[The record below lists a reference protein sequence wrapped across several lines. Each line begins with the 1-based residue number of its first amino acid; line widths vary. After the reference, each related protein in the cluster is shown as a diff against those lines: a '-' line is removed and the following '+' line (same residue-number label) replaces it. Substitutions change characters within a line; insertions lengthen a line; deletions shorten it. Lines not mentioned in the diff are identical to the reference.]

1 MAQTIDFY
9 IDATNGQLVAAGSGT
24 NGVLPTFTRNDV
36 YTFRVRIQERDANGF
51 LRDADLTGTSVK
63 IGVGGVDSRPT
74 EGQFKL
80 VLNSVTSSAITYN
93 STAVCLASNI
103 YTAVSNNVST
113 VNQFGTESDSF
124 ILTATGT
131 NTAMSFGGD
140 SFTLFPLSS
149 VLVSTRRQQAA
160 NVQSQQIVKLRRNPA
175 VFADTFTNSSTSGV
189 ISLSKL
195 QDGSGSPTNK
205 NEIYRLSIG
214 PDAEGGGI
222 VLAYG
227 TNTTTAI
234 PIGATAASFTEALT
248 AVTGIGANNI
258 SVESGNNLGEYT
270 ISFVRALGNQNVTTE
285 LTLDASNVVFAKFL
299 QSTVTFATA
308 ELDELFAEGGSA
320 TITPTLE
327 IEITQSSQPK
337 TIYQGGISVRK
348 DLITTG
354 SAIPAA
360 QASYYTKAEVD
371 AAFVEDLTTGA
382 AGSIDAANRRLR
394 DSGGTDSV
402 SWESR
407 KLFDGSIEY
416 LRWDNGLG
424 FFNNSAVS
432 QPSGANA
439 VSNVISLGLIASSAT
454 YGVLPQ
460 SLRTVTTLA
469 SVTFGTV
476 GGNDQHYRDVVVTG
490 AEVNDIVLVGLPSAV
505 SSGIVIQGV
514 AYKSNTVC
522 LCANHT
528 DTGSVD
534 LNTATYRITVIGY

>member
-9 IDATNGQLVAAGSGT
+9 IDATNGQLVAAGSGST
-24 NGVLPTFTRNDV
+24 GVLPTFTRNDV
-36 YTFRVRIQERDANGF
+36 YTFRVRIQERDNGGF
-51 LRDADLTGTSVK
+51 LRDADTTGTSVK

-74 EGQFKL
+74 EGSFKL
-80 VLNSVTSSAITYN
+80 VLNSVTSSAIAYN

-140 SFTLFPLSS
+140 SFTPFPLSS

-189 ISLSKL
+189 ISLSKI
-195 QDGSGSPTNK
+195 QDGAGSPTNK

-248 AVTGIGANNI
+248 AVTGIGADNI
-258 SVESGNNLGEYT
+258 SVESGNNLGDYT

-308 ELDELFAEGGSA
+308 ELDELFAEEGSA

-337 TIYQGGISVRK
+337 TIIS
-348 DLITTG
+348 
-354 SAIPAA
+354 
-360 QASYYTKAEVD
+360 
-371 AAFVEDLTTGA
+371 
-382 AGSIDAANRRLR
+382 
-394 DSGGTDSV
+394 
-402 SWESR
+402 
-407 KLFDGSIEY
+407 
-416 LRWDNGLG
+416 
-424 FFNNSAVS
+424 
-432 QPSGANA
+432 
-439 VSNVISLGLIASSAT
+439 
-454 YGVLPQ
+454 
-460 SLRTVTTLA
+460 
-469 SVTFGTV
+469 
-476 GGNDQHYRDVVVTG
+476 
-490 AEVNDIVLVGLPSAV
+490 
-505 SSGIVIQGV
+505 
-514 AYKSNTVC
+514 
-522 LCANHT
+522 
-528 DTGSVD
+528 
-534 LNTATYRITVIGY
+534 

>member
-214 PDAEGGGI
+214 PDAEGGGV

-234 PIGATAASFTEALT
+234 PIGASAASFTEALT
-248 AVTGIGANNI
+248 AVTGIGSGNI
-258 SVESGNNLGEYT
+258 SVDSGNNLGEYT

-424 FFNNSAVS
+424 FFNNTAVS

-476 GGNDQHYRDVVVTG
+476 GENDQHYRDVVVTG
-490 AEVNDIVLVGLPSAV
+490 AEVNDIVLIGLPSAV

-514 AYKSNTVC
+514 VYKSNTVC
-522 LCANHT
+522 LSANHT
-528 DTGSVD
+528 DTGNVD